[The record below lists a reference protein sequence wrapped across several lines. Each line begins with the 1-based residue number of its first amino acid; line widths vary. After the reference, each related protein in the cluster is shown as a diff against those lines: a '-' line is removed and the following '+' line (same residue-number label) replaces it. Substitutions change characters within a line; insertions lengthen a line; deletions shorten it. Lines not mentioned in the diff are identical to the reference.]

1 MSTSTPNA
9 RARRSPFGTATPS
22 GDTALTGVSVIYCL
36 LGGWKIPD
44 HIIFLQ
50 LQRLP
55 IHTRYP
61 LTPSR
66 LVTATTPGTHRSA
79 SRYTPRARGVGAP
92 ATPYGLRAR
101 QQRAANT
108 PGRDR
113 RRSGRMQR
121 ETTFDILRNLG
132 RALAPI
138 SQPIRSSPQEKPE
151 PIGEPID
158 EFERLDNEPEIE
170 RPRLSLPI
178 QESEE
183 EGEEASPEMRPPRMS
198 LAFGEEDMDITYQ
211 SVEYPR
217 DTSIR
222 DRDRLS
228 MMSRATGRISGD
240 FEETRLESDDR
251 DETGIVGEDDEAE
264 DTMMSGGDF
273 DRGGETED
281 LGRFHFDLNFPS
293 PAAAPLEDPTGGDMN
308 DMEDF
313 ELSAAQL
320 PPAPSDDDDDDVGGD
335 FGFGLEFPPAA
346 SPSESPGIVGGGL
359 RDEAIP
365 AQGKQKQISRHGI
378 PVPNLPS
385 GVVKKLATRF
395 AHSGAGSKA
404 KINKATLAAIEQAS
418 SWYFEQASQDLAAY
432 SKHAGR
438 KTIDESDVIT
448 LLRRQRHINNSTT
461 VFSLAQ
467 KHLPKELQQ
476 DMRFAMPP

>member
-9 RARRSPFGTATPS
+9 RGRQSPFGTATPS
-22 GDTALTGVSVIYCL
+22 GDTTLTG
-36 LGGWKIPD
+36 
-44 HIIFLQ
+44 

-55 IHTRYP
+55 SHTRYP

-66 LVTATTPGTHRSA
+66 LVTATTPGTQRSA

-113 RRSGRMQR
+113 RKSGRMQR

-132 RALAPI
+132 RALAPV

-151 PIGEPID
+151 PIEEPID
-158 EFERLDNEPEIE
+158 EFEQLDNEPEIE

-183 EGEEASPEMRPPRMS
+183 E
-198 LAFGEEDMDITYQ
+198 DMDMTYQ

-217 DTSIR
+217 DASIR

-240 FEETRLESDDR
+240 FDETRLESDDA

-313 ELSAAQL
+313 ELSTAEA
-320 PPAPSDDDDDDVGGD
+320 PPAPPDDDDDDDDDNDAGAD
-335 FGFGLEFPPAA
+335 FGFGLDFPPAA
-346 SPSESPGIVGGGL
+346 SPSVSPGIVGGGL

-365 AQGKQKQISRHGI
+365 AQGKQKKISRHGI
-378 PVPNLPS
+378 PVPNLPA
-385 GVVKKLATRF
+385 GV
-395 AHSGAGSKA
+395 A

-438 KTIDESDVIT
+438 KTIDESDVTT

-476 DMRFAMPP
+476 DMRLAMPP

>member
-9 RARRSPFGTATPS
+9 RGRRSPFGTTTPS
-22 GDTALTGVSVIYCL
+22 GDTTLTG
-36 LGGWKIPD
+36 
-44 HIIFLQ
+44 

-55 IHTRYP
+55 SHTRYP

-66 LVTATTPGTHRSA
+66 LVTAATPGTQRSA
-79 SRYTPRARGVGAP
+79 SRYTPRPRGAGAGAP

-113 RRSGRMQR
+113 RKSGRMQR

-151 PIGEPID
+151 PIEEPVD
-158 EFERLDNEPEIE
+158 EFEQLDNEPEIE

-183 EGEEASPEMRPPRMS
+183 EDEEASPEMHPPRMS
-198 LAFGEEDMDITYQ
+198 LALVEEDMDMTYQ

-217 DTSIR
+217 DASIR

-240 FEETRLESDDR
+240 FDETRLESDDA

-293 PAAAPLEDPTGGDMN
+293 PAAPPLEDPTGGDMN

-313 ELSAAQL
+313 ELSTAEP
-320 PPAPSDDDDDDVGGD
+320 PPAPSDDDDDDVGAG
-335 FGFGLEFPPAA
+335 FGFGIDFPPAA

-365 AQGKQKQISRHGI
+365 AQGKQKKISRHGI
-378 PVPNLPS
+378 PVPNLPA
-385 GVVKKLATRF
+385 GVVKKLAIRF
-395 AHSGAGSKA
+395 ARSGAGSKA

-438 KTIDESDVIT
+438 KTIDESDVTT
-448 LLRRQRHINNSTT
+448 LLRRQRHINSSTT

-476 DMRFAMPP
+476 DMRLAMPP